1 MMRMRNNPRA
11 NTTHPYDQRV
21 LNIDRVAR
29 VVKGGRRF
37 RFRALVALGDGKG
50 LVGVGSAKGADVTSA
65 INKAVSVAK
74 RSMSKVVISTPT
86 TIPHQVMA
94 KVGGAN
100 ILLKPAR
107 EGTGLIAGSVTREI
121 LEITGYH
128 NIYSKSLGNSNKTNL
143 SYAVI
148 KALKELVAK
157 EDWHLYRLKQAQL
170 ASDDVKAATEPL
182 AKPKAA
188 PAQKAKS

>member
-1 MMRMRNNPRA
+1 M
-11 NTTHPYDQRV
+11 
-21 LNIDRVAR
+21 I
-29 VVKGGRRF
+29 
-37 RFRALVALGDGKG
+37 
-50 LVGVGSAKGADVTSA
+50 GVGSAKGSDVTAA

-74 RSMSKVVISTPT
+74 RSMTKVVISAPT
-86 TIPHQVMA
+86 TIPHEVTA
-94 KVGGAN
+94 KVGGAL

-148 KALKELVAK
+148 IALKELVAK
-157 EDWHLYRLKQAQL
+157 EDWHLNRLKQEQADSESSAEPAAQ
-170 ASDDVKAATEPL
+170 
-182 AKPKAA
+182 AKNS
-188 PAQKAKS
+188 QG

>member
-1 MMRMRNNPRA
+1 MRLRNNPRT
-11 NTTHPYDQRV
+11 NPSHPYDQKV
-21 LNIDRVAR
+21 LNIDRVSR

-50 LVGVGSAKGADVTSA
+50 LVGVGSAKGADVTAA
-65 INKAVSVAK
+65 INKAVNVAK
-74 RSMSKVVISTPT
+74 RDMKKMVISKPT
-86 TIPHQVMA
+86 TIPHDITA
-94 KVGGAN
+94 KVGGAH

-143 SYAVI
+143 AYAVI
-148 KALKELVAK
+148 KALEELVAK
-157 EDWHLYRLKQAQL
+157 KDWHLVRRR
-170 ASDDVKAATEPL
+170 AAAAE
-182 AKPKAA
+182 AKAA
-188 PAQKAKS
+188 PTVAKAAAGKEAS